1 MNPWYVGITEL
12 AIISV
17 LILGIII
24 CIICIIVRKHKKE
37 KIRGYLTALLVNAAL
52 LACTVLFVLSHGSYY
67 KYNDWLIL
75 GSDIDTVIEK
85 YGEYDIGCI
94 KQGNSGK
101 IGYYI
106 YTDNGPIMPDHLP
119 HYYYIY
125 YDENGIVYEVYDGT
139 APGG

>member
-17 LILGIII
+17 LVIGIII
-24 CIICIIVRKHKKE
+24 CIICIIVRKHKGE
-37 KIRGYLTALLVNAAL
+37 KIRGYLTAFFVNAAL

-106 YTDNGPIMPDHLP
+106 YPTSAIHLRP
-119 HYYYIY
+119 L
-125 YDENGIVYEVYDGT
+125 
-139 APGG
+139 